1 MAHMAIYDSVTIT
14 PPISEGPGTVY
25 MRNSFY
31 MIACLATA
39 MPAMAAPASQPLRAA
54 VTASTRTPDL
64 VARDGA
70 RHPYELLSFY
80 GITPRSTVVE
90 IWPGS
95 GYWTEILAPLLHDKG
110 TYYAAMGVPD
120 GTEVEREYATWPAAM
135 KARIDAHPD
144 LYGRIHYTQFGHAH
158 PDLAPAGSADVILT
172 FRNLH
177 NWMLDKDAPEL
188 LAAVHRALRPGGTFG
203 VEDHRARPTTP
214 QDPAAESGYVRQD
227 YAIALIERAGFRLV
241 GTSEVAA
248 NPKDTTDWPKGVWT
262 LPPTYA
268 LGAVDHAKYQAIGEG
283 DNFELKF
290 RKVD

>member
-1 MAHMAIYDSVTIT
+1 MINYDIVMTSM
-14 PPISEGPGTVY
+14 PISEGPGKVY
-25 MRNSFY
+25 IRNSLY
-31 MIACLATA
+31 VIACLATA
-39 MPAMAAPASQPLRAA
+39 MPAMAAPAGQPLRAA

-80 GITPRSTVVE
+80 GVTPRATVVE
-90 IWPGS
+90 IWPGG
-95 GYWTEILAPLLHDKG
+95 GYWTEILAPLLRDKG
-110 TYYAAMGVPD
+110 IYYAAMGVPD
-120 GTEVEREYATWPAAM
+120 GTEVEREYADWPAAM
-135 KARIDAHPD
+135 KARVDAHPD
-144 LYGRIHYTQFGHAH
+144 LYDRIRYTEFGHAH
-158 PDLAPAGSADVILT
+158 PDLAPAGTADVILT

-177 NWMLDKDAPEL
+177 NWMQDKDTPEL
-188 LAAVHRALRPGGTFG
+188 LAAVHRALKPGGIFG
-203 VEDHRARPTTP
+203 VEDHRARPTRP

-227 YAIALIERAGFRLV
+227 YAIAQIERAGFKLV
-241 GTSEVAA
+241 GASEVAA